1 MVKTCLAF
9 PPLILGGLF
18 SPFLFGPLGGV
29 KSWWRGERRM
39 CLSWSLTVAN
49 MVLAVA
55 QAAVSV
61 AVLMGTHIGEGI
73 PVAEFLFKGFKSLE
87 Y

>member
-1 MVKTCLAF
+1 
-9 PPLILGGLF
+9 
-18 SPFLFGPLGGV
+18 
-29 KSWWRGERRM
+29 M

-61 AVLMGTHIGEGI
+61 VVLMGTHVGGGV
-73 PVAEFLFKGFKSLE
+73 PVAEFLFKGI
-87 Y
+87 